1 MVKRG
6 GEGMKYRHEIKH
18 YITIS
23 DYYSIMSRLKHIIAR
38 DNNAGDGGEYRIRSI
53 YFDNLYDK
61 ILLEKQ
67 LGINNRDKF
76 RIRYYNDNLSF
87 IKLEKKSKVNGL
99 CLKVAESI
107 SKEECEK
114 LIRGDIEF
122 LRESSKKLFNELY
135 IKMKNQLLKPKTIVD
150 YTREAYIYKA
160 GNVRITFDKKIRTG
174 IWNTDFLNQDIVT
187 KSIISN
193 DYMVLEVKWDEY
205 LPEIIQDCVQQGRLS
220 SSVSK
225 YALCRMYD

>member
-1 MVKRG
+1 
-6 GEGMKYRHEIKH
+6 MKYRHEIKH
-18 YITIS
+18 CINMS
-23 DYYSIMSRLKHIIAR
+23 DYYSITSRLKHIIVR
-38 DNNAGDGGEYRIRSI
+38 DSNVGDSGEYKIRSI

-61 ILLEKQ
+61 ALIEKQ

-76 RIRYYNDNLSF
+76 RIRYYNDDLNL
-87 IKLEKKSKVNGL
+87 IKLEKKSKRNGL
-99 CLKVAESI
+99 CLKVSAPI

-114 LIRGDIEF
+114 LLNGDIAF
-122 LRESSKKLFNELY
+122 LRDSSKKLFNELY
-135 IKMKNQLLKPKTIVD
+135 VKMKIQLLKPKTIVD
-150 YTREAYIYKA
+150 YTREPYIYKA

-174 IWNTDFLNQDIVT
+174 IWNTDFLNSEIVT
-187 KSIISN
+187 KPIISN

>member
-1 MVKRG
+1 
-6 GEGMKYRHEIKH
+6 
-18 YITIS
+18 
-23 DYYSIMSRLKHIIAR
+23 
-38 DNNAGDGGEYRIRSI
+38 
-53 YFDNLYDK
+53 
-61 ILLEKQ
+61 
-67 LGINNRDKF
+67 
-76 RIRYYNDNLSF
+76 
-87 IKLEKKSKVNGL
+87 
-99 CLKVAESI
+99 
-107 SKEECEK
+107 
-114 LIRGDIEF
+114 
-122 LRESSKKLFNELY
+122 
-135 IKMKNQLLKPKTIVD
+135 MKNQLLKPKTIVD